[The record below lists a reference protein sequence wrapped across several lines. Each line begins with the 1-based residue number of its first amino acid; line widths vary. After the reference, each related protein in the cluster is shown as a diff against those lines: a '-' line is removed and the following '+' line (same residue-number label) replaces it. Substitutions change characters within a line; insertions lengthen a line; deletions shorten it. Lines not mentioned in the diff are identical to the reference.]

1 MYHKTVLDNG
11 IRILT
16 EELPYVRSAAV
27 GIWVNVGARH
37 EDKNINGI
45 AHFIEHMLF
54 KGTKKR
60 SAADIAKE
68 MDSVGGILN
77 AFTNREYTCFYA
89 KVLEKHLP
97 MAVDL
102 LSDIFLN
109 SVFDPEELEKER
121 KVVLQEISMV
131 EDTPDDYVHDF
142 FNEVVWPEDPLGRPI
157 LGTVKTIN
165 SLSRENLTGYI
176 KDRYVAG
183 DIIISASGSIKHQ
196 EIVNLLSGNGFGSL
210 KTEARGRK
218 LDTPSFSPKIEV
230 YKKKL
235 EQVHL
240 CMGTGSIEQTH
251 PLRYH
256 NYVLNTVLGGG
267 MSSRLFQEIREKR
280 GLAYSVYSYLNTYSD
295 TGYLSVYVGTGESE
309 YKQVIGLV
317 RDELGRL
324 KEKPIDAEEL
334 QSAKEQ
340 IKGNLILGME
350 STDSWMTK
358 LAKNEI
364 YFGRDVPIDEVM
376 AGIDAVTAEGVRD
389 LAGSMFKADSL
400 ALAVVGGVN
409 KEDIPEELLK
419 L

>member
-1 MYHKTVLDNG
+1 MYQKTVLDNG

-16 EELPYVRSAAV
+16 EELPHVRSV
-27 GIWVNVGARH
+27 SIGIWVNVGARH
-37 EDKNINGI
+37 EDKRVNGVS
-45 AHFIEHMLF
+45 HFIEHMLF
-54 KGTKKR
+54 KGTER
-60 SAADIAKE
+60 RTAVDIAKE

-142 FNEVVWPEDPLGRPI
+142 FYEVVWPENPLGRSI
-157 LGTVKTIN
+157 LGTAGTIS
-165 SLSRENLTGYI
+165 SLSREDITGYMRE
-176 KDRYVAG
+176 RYLPG
-183 DIIISASGSIKHQ
+183 DVIISASGSLKHQ
-196 EIVNLLSGNGFGSL
+196 EIAGLLLDKGFGSL
-210 KTEARGRK
+210 KPSQKTK
-218 LDTPSFSPKIEV
+218 CVNTPGFSSRV
-230 YKKKL
+230 AVHKKKL

-240 CMGTGSIEQTH
+240 CLGTGSIEQTH

-256 NYVLNTVLGGG
+256 NYILNTVLGGG

-295 TGYLSVYVGTGESE
+295 TGSLGVYVGTGEGQ
-309 YKQVIGLV
+309 YKEVIGIV
-317 RDELGRL
+317 RDEIARMKGQLIP
-324 KEKPIDAEEL
+324 EEEL

-340 IKGNLILGME
+340 IKGNLILGLE

-364 YFGRDVPIDEVM
+364 YFGRDVSVDEVM

-389 LAGSMFKADSL
+389 LANQMFKEGAL
-400 ALAVVGGVN
+400 ALAIVGGID

-419 L
+419 I